1 MKLTPLET
9 AAVLSSKLNQNVLTG
24 AGARNQKYFSS
35 GHHRQNESLSQ

>member
-24 AGARNQKYFSS
+24 SGMRNQQYFSS
-35 GHHRQNESLSQ
+35 GHTYQNQSLSQ